1 MQLSR
6 NNFKHGL
13 ATGETQIGLWSSLCS
28 TIGAEIIAHSG
39 FDWILLDM
47 EHAPNEVPGILAQ
60 LQAMNAS
67 SSSAIVRAPWNDMVM
82 IKRLLDIGAQSI
94 MLPYVQNAEEARQAI
109 EYTRYPGNGVRGVA
123 GGARATGYGRIKDY
137 AHKASEE
144 ICVLLQVE
152 TIEAIGQLEE
162 IAAIGGVDG
171 IFIGPA
177 DLSASMGAIG

>member
-1 MQLSR
+1 MFDNWCR
-6 NNFKHGL
+6 NN
-13 ATGETQIGLWSSLCS
+13 CP
-28 TIGAEIIAHSG
+28 SG

-109 EYTRYPGNGVRGVA
+109 EYTRYPW
-123 GGARATGYGRIKDY
+123 K
-137 AHKASEE
+137 
-144 ICVLLQVE
+144 LM
-152 TIEAIGQLEE
+152 GQLFMDQ
-162 IAAIGGVDG
+162 IINFQ
-171 IFIGPA
+171 ISICQR
-177 DLSASMGAIG
+177 